1 VGHLLRRAYHRAKGN
16 TTRVLKDLG
25 ITPMQAACVMT
36 LHRRGTISQAELGR
50 EIGMEPANVHGLVAR
65 LRKHSLVEIDAHP
78 TDQRQVR
85 IGLSA
90 AGERYAER
98 IARLTAQSAEETL
111 QPLAPGERETLMML
125 LGRIAG

>member
-1 VGHLLRRAYHRAKGN
+1 LLRRAYHRANGN

-50 EIGMEPANVHGLVAR
+50 EIGMEAANVHGLVAR
-65 LRKHSLVEIDAHP
+65 LRKQNLVEVDEHP

-90 AGERYAER
+90 DGERHAEP
-98 IARLTAQSAEETL
+98 IARLTAKSADETL
-111 QPLAPGERETLMML
+111 QPLAPSERETLML
-125 LGRIAG
+125 LLRRIAG